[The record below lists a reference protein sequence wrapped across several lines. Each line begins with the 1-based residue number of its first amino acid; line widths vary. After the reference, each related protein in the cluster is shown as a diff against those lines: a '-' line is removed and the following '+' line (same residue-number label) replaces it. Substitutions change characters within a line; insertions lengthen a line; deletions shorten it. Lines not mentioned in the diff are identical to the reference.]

1 MPDSNDQTIQNKMRN
16 KGHYI
21 INPTSQADA
30 QKTIIVLGCA
40 RSGTS
45 MVAGV
50 LNRLGISVG
59 RRHDDATY
67 EDIDL
72 SLAFESG
79 NFNSA
84 ESIINSYNKQHDIWA
99 WKRPGLLDYQHEA
112 AKRVRNPYYI
122 AIFKDVFAI
131 SNRNRISME
140 ADILSNMG
148 NVLQEHAK
156 LLDILKSLN
165 APCLMLSN
173 EKVLQNK
180 SEAVDAIAEFTG
192 KGNTEQRESAIEFI
206 TPNRTKYLESTRKNR
221 NIGFLDKV
229 STNAV
234 AGWAKSAF
242 SADQK
247 VVVELMIND
256 NFVKEGTAH
265 IYRQDLEQGNH
276 GDGHHGFI
284 ISLTNIEAKPG
295 DIIRARVKGDIV
307 DLTNSPLT
315 IPANG

>member
-1 MPDSNDQTIQNKMRN
+1 MSDSNDQAIQSRMRN
-16 KGHYI
+16 KGHHI
-21 INPTSQADA
+21 INPITNPPT

-50 LNRLGISVG
+50 LYKLGLSVG

-72 SLAFESG
+72 SIAFE
-79 NFNSA
+79 NNDYDTA
-84 ESIINSYNKQHDIWA
+84 ESIISDYNQQHDIWA
-99 WKRPGLLDYQHEA
+99 WKRPGLLDYHQQA

-122 AIFKDVFAI
+122 AVFKDIFAI

-140 ADILSNMG
+140 ADLLGNMG
-148 NVLQEHAK
+148 KVIHEHMK
-156 LLDILKSLN
+156 LLDILKSID

-180 SEAVDAIAEFTG
+180 AEAVEAIADFVGTG
-192 KGNTEQRESAIEFI
+192 TTTQQEDAIEFI

-229 STNAV
+229 TNTIA
-234 AGWAKSAF
+234 AGWARSAF
-242 SADQK
+242 NPEQK
-247 VVVELMIND
+247 VTVELILNGD
-256 NFVKEGTAH
+256 IVKETAANL
-265 IYRQDLEQGNH
+265 YRKDLEQGNH
-276 GDGHHGFI
+276 GDGHYGYIFPLTDLN
-284 ISLTNIEAKPG
+284 ISPG
-295 DIIRARVKGDIV
+295 DMVRVRVKDDFI
-307 DLTNSPLT
+307 DLSNSPL
-315 IPANG
+315 PVPDNS